1 MLKRIFFE
9 QKFFLTAFAIWI
21 LIAAAMLLA
30 GDKIYWQQWFNNYH
44 FTAADYF
51 FKYFTFLGD
60 GYVIVILCIIMV
72 FYQIRL
78 SLFSL
83 STFLVSGLFAQMLKR
98 LIFEDVHRP
107 VHVFKKIG
115 IDLEQVLDVGL
126 VSNYSFPSGHTTSAF
141 ALFFSL
147 SLILATK
154 NRTLQLVFFLAAL
167 LVGISRIYLNQ
178 HFINDAITGSILGL
192 VTTMLIY
199 LVFLKLKAP
208 WLNASIVGLLS
219 KKSQNLKTNHE
230 K

>member
-1 MLKRIFFE
+1 MLKRIFSE

-30 GDKIYWQQWFNNYH
+30 GDKIFWQQWFNDHH
-44 FTAADYF
+44 FAAADHF
-51 FKYFTFLGD
+51 FKYFTLLGD
-60 GYVIVILCIIMV
+60 GYVIVFLCIIMA

-98 LIFEDVHRP
+98 LIFEDVYRP
-107 VHVFKKIG
+107 VHVFKKLG

-192 VTTMLIY
+192 VTTMFIY
-199 LVFLKLKAP
+199 FVFLKMKAP
-208 WLNASIVGLLS
+208 WLDKSIVGLLS
-219 KKSQNLKTNHE
+219 KKKQNLKSNHE